1 MDFRKNAEHLM
12 CDLTTKWILEKC
24 PEFNVC
30 TYIMVLRSTWNE
42 EVLIPWSES
51 LRRSERS
58 GMLIDDPLSGGS
70 SASSTNEESDLSQ
83 SSGERRTHSSE

>member
-1 MDFRKNAEHLM
+1 M

-58 GMLIDDPLSGGS
+58 GMLIDDPLQWGG
-70 SASSTNEESDLSQ
+70 AVLALPMR
-83 SSGERRTHSSE
+83 SSGERRTQSSEYGSSDAQKGAACS